1 MESAMK
7 SLTTPNNHV
16 AGARRIADKAK
27 RDEFQQLLA
36 KLDPEYATKLRY
48 DCMRMAN
55 AANPKA
61 DPHAVV
67 REAQKTFEE
76 AVRFLLTKE
85 SAS

>member
-1 MESAMK
+1 MSPK
-7 SLTTPNNHV
+7 SLTSSNDYV

-27 RDEFQQLLA
+27 RDEFQLLLS

-61 DPHAVV
+61 DPQTVV
-67 REAQKTFEE
+67 REAQKTFE
-76 AVRFLLTKE
+76 AGVRFVFAKGG
-85 SAS
+85 AS